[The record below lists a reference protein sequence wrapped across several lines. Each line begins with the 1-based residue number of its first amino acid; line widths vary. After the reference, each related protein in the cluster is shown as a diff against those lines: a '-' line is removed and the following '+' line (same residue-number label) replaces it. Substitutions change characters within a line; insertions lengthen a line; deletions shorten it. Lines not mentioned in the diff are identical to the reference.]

1 MKKHLIAA
9 AVAAAVVAPAAM
21 AQNVS
26 IYGILSQAYTDV
38 DTKLS
43 VGATS
48 ATVSNTNTGTQGA
61 QAGSRLGF
69 RGTEDLGGGMKAG
82 FVYELGVNTDTGTGA
97 NRLGYLDLSGAF
109 GTFRLGKVDS
119 LTRSIYNS
127 YTAHSNSGFAP
138 GNTGASYGVIG
149 STLYALGE
157 GTSVAN
163 SIAKGCGNFT
173 GGDKAECDE
182 VAAAF
187 GFGGT
192 RVTNS
197 IGYISPSFS
206 GLTAQIQYGKA
217 DVDLSTVAGSASNE
231 QVNFGLS
238 YAAGPLALA
247 IARDTVEIGREAAA
261 PGNTTSDITTDM
273 IGAAY
278 DFGVA
283 KAFLNYTSKKY
294 EVTGFSEIKIKD
306 TTIGVSVPLGA
317 VVLVGSY
324 SDGDTKTDGSKVD
337 VDGFQ
342 LQANYNLSKR
352 TKVYAMYG
360 ETEASEA
367 DVKWKLDGFAIG
379 VQHSF

>member
-21 AQNVS
+21 AQNVQM
-26 IYGILSQAYTDV
+26 YGILSQAYSDI

-43 VGATS
+43 VGANS
-48 ATVSNTNTGTQGA
+48 ATVNTTNTGTQGA

-82 FVYELGVNTDTGTGA
+82 FVYELGINTDTGTGA

-109 GTFRLGKVDS
+109 GTIRAGKVDS

-127 YTAHSNSGFAP
+127 YTAHGNSGFAP
-138 GNTGASYGVIG
+138 GNTGASRGVIAA
-149 STLYALGE
+149 TVYALDSGA
-157 GTSVAN
+157 TVAN
-163 SIAKGCGNFT
+163 AVSKGCGNTFAAPYS
-173 GGDKAECDE
+173 KADCDDLSS
-182 VAAAF
+182 AL

-192 RVTNS
+192 RVNNS

-217 DVDLSTVAGSASNE
+217 DTDLSTVAGSATNE
-231 QVNFGLS
+231 QLNFGIS
-238 YAAGPLALA
+238 YAAGPLAIA
-247 IARDTVEIGREAAA
+247 IARDTVELTREAAG
-261 PGNTTSDITTDM
+261 PVVTSDFTTDM
-273 IGAAY
+273 IGVAY

-294 EVTGFSEIKIKD
+294 EATGFQEEKSKD
-306 TTIGVSVPLGA
+306 TTVGVSIPLGA

-324 SDGDTKTDGSKVD
+324 SQGDFNDVD
-337 VDGFQ
+337 IDGFQ

-352 TKVYAMYG
+352 TRLYAMFG
-360 ETEASEA
+360 ETDVSVGNAS
-367 DVKWKLDGFAIG
+367 WKLDGFALG